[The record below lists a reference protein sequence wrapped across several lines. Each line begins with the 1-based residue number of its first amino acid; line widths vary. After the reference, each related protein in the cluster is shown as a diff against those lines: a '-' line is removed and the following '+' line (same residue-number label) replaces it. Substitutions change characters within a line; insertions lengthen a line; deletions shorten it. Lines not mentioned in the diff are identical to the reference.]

1 MSFYPKSNMK
11 HLQLTPALYEYMLD
25 ISLREHPVLKAIR
38 EDTSTMELA
47 NMQVAPEQA
56 QFMQF
61 LIRLISAKN
70 VLELGTFT
78 GYSALAMSLAL
89 PDDGQLITC
98 DISAEWTKK
107 THSFWLDAHQEK
119 KIQLRLGPAVDTLY
133 SLLNEGWKQKFDFI
147 FIDADKTNYLN
158 YYELALKL
166 IKPSGLI
173 VIDNVFWDGNVIN
186 TDDVS
191 GQTREIKKLNEL
203 IKKDQRVYV
212 SLLPIADGL
221 FLVQPVQIQGVSA
234 DAKKL

>member
-1 MSFYPKSNMK
+1 MK

-25 ISLREHPVLKAIR
+25 KSLREHSVLKSLR
-38 EDTSTMELA
+38 EETSTMELA
-47 NMQVAPEQA
+47 NMQVAPDQA

-61 LIRLISAKN
+61 LIRLIGAKN

-98 DISAEWTKK
+98 DISAEWTKRA
-107 THSFWLDAHQEK
+107 HLFWREAQQEN

-166 IKPSGLI
+166 IKPRGLI
-173 VIDNVFWDGNVIN
+173 AIDNVLWDGNVIN
-186 TDDVS
+186 PEDVS
-191 GQTREIKKLNEL
+191 GQTREIKKLNDL
-203 IKKDQRVYV
+203 IKNDPRVDI
-212 SLLPIADGL
+212 SLLPVADGL
-221 FLVQPVQIQGVSA
+221 FLVQPIE
-234 DAKKL
+234 

>member
-1 MSFYPKSNMK
+1 MK
-11 HLQLTPALYEYMLD
+11 HLTLTPELYDYMLD
-25 ISLREHPVLKAIR
+25 KSLREHPVLRDLRK
-38 EDTSTMELA
+38 ETSTMELA

-61 LIRLISAKN
+61 LVRLIRAKK

-98 DISAEWTKK
+98 DISEEWTKK
-107 THSFWLDAHQEK
+107 AHPYWRAAKQEH
-119 KIQLRLGPAVDTLY
+119 KINLRLGPAVETLY
-133 SLLNEGWKQKFDFI
+133 SLLNEGWEGQFDFI

-166 IKPSGLI
+166 VKPQGLI
-173 VIDNVFWDGNVIN
+173 AIDNVFWDGNVIN
-186 TDDVS
+186 PDDIS

-203 IKKDQRVYV
+203 IKNDQRVHV
-212 SLLPIADGL
+212 SLLAIADGL
-221 FLVQPVQIQGVSA
+221 FLVQPVE
-234 DAKKL
+234 